1 MTHRERATKIILDL
15 QEKKK
20 PLDVERVALWTELSE
35 LLATVVV
42 REAELRTRIKEI
54 QARVTP
60 IDAAMCEANEYG
72 NIKHANAANRMIDG
86 LEEEINGITD

>member
-15 QEKKK
+15 QSKKE

-72 NIKHANAANRMIDG
+72 NIKSANAANRMIDG
-86 LEEEINGITD
+86 LEEEINGITY